1 MSSHHHDHHHDTP
14 EEQLEKSLEK
24 AVKDPAYRTLFYR
37 TLLDSTVY
45 ILAESGVQDKGEFI
59 IAPNGEL
66 NVQHWEMQDGL
77 STIPFFSS
85 LKMLQQ
91 AVDDEEQPFMALP
104 VRDLFA
110 MTKGAQLFLN
120 PKCEYGKAF
129 YAQEVAMLLQTGGM
143 AQPMEQV
150 VDGGSKIL
158 LGQPEAYPSAMVDAL
173 TTLFTQRKIVRN
185 AYLAIFQDQAV
196 DEKPNLLIGLE
207 IDGTDEEID
216 LLIQETGSLASETA
230 PEDEPVD
237 LCLVTDEKG
246 DAVSHY
252 LKTHTQPFY
261 QRRWGSW
268 LRNSIP
274 SSGTA

>member
-1 MSSHHHDHHHDTP
+1 ILNALTSALDYEKGGDLALSLANLYDYCVYRLYDASH
-14 EEQLEKSLEK
+14 K
-24 AVKDPAYRTLFYR
+24 
-37 TLLDSTVY
+37 
-45 ILAESGVQDKGEFI
+45 
-59 IAPNGEL
+59 
-66 NVQHWEMQDGL
+66 L
-77 STIPFFSS
+77 S
-85 LKMLQQ
+85 
-91 AVDDEEQPFMALP
+91 
-104 VRDLFA
+104 
-110 MTKGAQLFLN
+110 
-120 PKCEYGKAF
+120 
-129 YAQEVAMLLQTGGM
+129 
-143 AQPMEQV
+143 

-158 LGQPEAYPSAMVDAL
+158 LGQPEEYPSAMVDAL

-185 AYLAIFQDQAV
+185 AYLAIFQDQAI

>member
-45 ILAESGVQDKGEFI
+45 ILAESGVQDKGELI
-59 IAPNGEL
+59 IAPNAEL
-66 NVQHWEMQDGL
+66 NIQHWEMQDGL

-91 AVDDEEQPFMALP
+91 AVEDEEQPFMALP

-129 YAQEVAMLLQTGGM
+129 YPQEVAMLLQTGGM

-150 VDGGSKIL
+150 IDGGSKIL
-158 LGQPEAYPSAMVDAL
+158 LGQPEEYPSAMVDAL

-185 AYLAIFQDQAV
+185 AYLALFQDQTA

-207 IDGTDEEID
+207 IDGSDAEIE

-230 PEDEPVD
+230 PEEEPVD

-252 LKTHTQPFY
+252 LQTHTQPFY

-274 SSGTA
+274 ASGTA

>member
-45 ILAESGVQDKGEFI
+45 ILAESGVQDKGELI
-59 IAPNGEL
+59 IAPNAEL

-91 AVDDEEQPFMALP
+91 AVEDEEQPLMALP

-120 PKCEYGKAF
+120 PKPF
-129 YAQEVAMLLQTGGM
+129 
-143 AQPMEQV
+143 
-150 VDGGSKIL
+150 IR
-158 LGQPEAYPSAMVDAL
+158 
-173 TTLFTQRKIVRN
+173 RKWECSFRQG
-185 AYLAIFQDQAV
+185 AWR
-196 DEKPNLLIGLE
+196 
-207 IDGTDEEID
+207 
-216 LLIQETGSLASETA
+216 S
-230 PEDEPVD
+230 
-237 LCLVTDEKG
+237 
-246 DAVSHY
+246 
-252 LKTHTQPFY
+252 
-261 QRRWGSW
+261 RWS
-268 LRNSIP
+268 R
-274 SSGTA
+274 